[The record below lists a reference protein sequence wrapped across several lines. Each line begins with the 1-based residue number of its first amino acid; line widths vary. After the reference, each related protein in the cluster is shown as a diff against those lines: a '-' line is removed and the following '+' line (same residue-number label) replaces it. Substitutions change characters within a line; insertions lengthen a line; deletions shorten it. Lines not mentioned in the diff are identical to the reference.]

1 MIQIFNL
8 VLTNHNKGYFMRK
21 LIESCCFI
29 IQYSKIFMFLNGTP
43 LHFIPFCV
51 MLTSSLLS
59 KVSQV
64 PKHSSALVAKW
75 TKCTSALSARVLS
88 ECPSAWAPS
97 DSFLI
102 AQRNFRLVL
111 TLALNEKITLKCSLR
126 IQRRLISGI
135 VICCY
140 RLGYFI
146 YFKIAALFF

>member
-1 MIQIFNL
+1 M
-8 VLTNHNKGYFMRK
+8 GK

-29 IQYSKIFMFLNGTP
+29 IQYSEIFMFLNCTP

-59 KVSQV
+59 KVPQV

-75 TKCTSALSARVLS
+75 TKCISALSARVLS

-111 TLALNEKITLKCSLR
+111 TLALYEKITLKCSLR
-126 IQRRLISGI
+126 IQRRLIFGI

-140 RLGYFI
+140 RLRLWVGYFI
-146 YFKIAALFF
+146 YFKIAAVFF